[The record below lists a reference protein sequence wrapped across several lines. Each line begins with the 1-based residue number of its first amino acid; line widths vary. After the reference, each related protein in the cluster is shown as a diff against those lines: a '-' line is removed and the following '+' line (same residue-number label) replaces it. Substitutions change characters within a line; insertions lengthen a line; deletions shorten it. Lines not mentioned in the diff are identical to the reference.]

1 MSLGHDQGFSK
12 VVKNERDG
20 TRAPD
25 PSPTPPPGD
34 GVAQERGFAESL
46 GSGALLPPS
55 LRKRSFRGEGL
66 GEGFGRRTDLTTT
79 LASPWGRVDTHCT
92 NSVNR
97 VTVLL
102 ARRTREGRRAGR

>member
-1 MSLGHDQGFSK
+1 MVDYSLRPDPGKRADLSQEGFSEVAK
-12 VVKNERDG
+12 RERDG

-46 GSGALLPPS
+46 GTSVLPLPS

-66 GEGFGRRTDLTTT
+66 GEGFERRTDLITT
-79 LASPWGRVDTHCT
+79 LEK
-92 NSVNR
+92 
-97 VTVLL
+97 L
-102 ARRTREGRRAGR
+102 